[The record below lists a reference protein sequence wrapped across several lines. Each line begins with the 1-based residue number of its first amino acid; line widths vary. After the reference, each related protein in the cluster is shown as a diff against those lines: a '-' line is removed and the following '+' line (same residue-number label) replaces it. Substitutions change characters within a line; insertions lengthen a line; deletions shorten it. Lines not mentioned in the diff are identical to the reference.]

1 MSTQRQ
7 ITIKP
12 TCMRELLAF
21 PTDRSA
27 SLWEKI
33 NFLVTDPF
41 PDGKMKKKLRG
52 ADGIYRLR
60 VGDHRVFYRFGED
73 WVSLLS
79 VRRRKEDTYKGMP
92 ATSDGPALPPEFDD
106 DLDELLAEPET
117 PTFSFKSVA
126 PAGRPLPRDVTD
138 EWLHELRVPR
148 SAFPFLLRCTTEE
161 ELLDAPVDPSV
172 LAQMVE
178 ALFPPPLQEVV
189 QQPDLVVPSTEAL
202 VRFKEGDL
210 LGFLLRLDDEQRRLA
225 SWALRGPTM
234 VRGGAGTGKSTVALY
249 RVKEVLERDHARGD
263 ETVLFT
269 TYTRALLTV
278 TRQLLEQILTP
289 EQMRRVRVATVD
301 QIAREIVAAQRELG
315 RFESDSDA
323 LRRLKSLRASFVP
336 STSSAFEAKL
346 RARSLARHSDRYLL
360 EEFDWIIQGREI
372 AAVEDYKA
380 AARPGRGV
388 PFGEKLRETV
398 WELHGAFVSGTPGE
412 RFPALRNEALRIVR
426 AGSWGSHWDYVFVD
440 EAQDL
445 SPAALSLMAEV
456 AKSEKGLFFAA
467 DSKQSLYSR
476 NYSWSAVHP
485 RLQFRGRTA
494 VLRRNYRSTKEIDR
508 AAFGLLRSEEGET
521 LTAST
526 SVHQGPL
533 PVLVRETEER
543 TEADW
548 AARFIRQMAS
558 HLHLRSSAAAVL
570 VPSGPV
576 GEELAEALSDA
587 GVPAKYFPGR
597 ELDLT
602 ADAVKVIT
610 LYSAKGLEFPI
621 VVAAGFRPGTYPDPD
636 NYDDPALFE
645 ERLRHE
651 RRLLYVGLTRAMR
664 GLMLIVPAGCR
675 HEALLELNTDD
686 WHVEDAR

>member
-1 MSTQRQ
+1 MSKRQ

-12 TCMRELLAF
+12 TCMRELMAF
-21 PTDRSA
+21 PADRSA

-41 PDGKMKKKLRG
+41 PDGKVKKKLRG

-73 WVSLLS
+73 WVSLLGL
-79 VRRRKEDTYKGMP
+79 RRRKEDTYRGMP
-92 ATSDGPALPPEFDD
+92 ATSDDPALPPDFDD
-106 DLDELLAEPET
+106 DLDELLAEPEV
-117 PTFSFKSVA
+117 PAFSFEPA
-126 PAGRPLPRDVTD
+126 PLASKALPREITKDWLD
-138 EWLHELRVPR
+138 ELQVPR
-148 SAFPFLLRCTTEE
+148 SAFPFLLRCATEE
-161 ELLDAPVDPSV
+161 ELLEAPVESGV
-172 LAQMVE
+172 LAQVVD
-178 ALFPPPLQEVV
+178 ALFPPPLHEVA

-202 VRFKEGDL
+202 IRYKEGDL

-225 SWALRGPTM
+225 SWALKGPTM

-249 RVKEVLERDHARGD
+249 RVKEVLERVGATGD

-289 EQMRRVRVATVD
+289 DQMRRVRVATVD
-301 QIAREIVAAQRELG
+301 QIAREIVASG
-315 RFESDSDA
+315 RTLDQFESDTDA
-323 LRRLKSLRASFVP
+323 LRRLKALRKSFVP
-336 STSSAFEAKL
+336 GTSSAFEAKL

-360 EEFDWIIQGREI
+360 EEFDWIIDGRGL
-372 AAVEDYKA
+372 ATLNDYKA

-388 PFGEKLRETV
+388 PFNEKLRETV
-398 WELHGAFVSGTPGE
+398 WQLHEAFRSGASGE
-412 RFPALRNEALRIVR
+412 RFPALRNEALRVVR
-426 AGSWGSHWDYVFVD
+426 EGPWEDHWDYVFVD

-456 AKSEKGLFFAA
+456 AKSEEGLFFAA

-494 VLRRNYRSTKEIDR
+494 VLRRNYRSTREIDR
-508 AAFGLLRSEEGET
+508 AAFGLLQPEEGET
-521 LTAST
+521 LEVSN

-533 PVLVRETEER
+533 PVLVRNADENM
-543 TEADW
+543 EAQW
-548 AARFIRQMAS
+548 AARFIRQMAN

-576 GEELAEALSDA
+576 GQELAETISDA

-597 ELDLT
+597 ELDLG
-602 ADAVKVIT
+602 ADVVKVIT

-664 GLMLIVPAGCR
+664 GLMLIVSTDCR
-675 HEALLELNTDD
+675 HQSLLELNADE
-686 WHVEDAR
+686 WHVEEAQ